1 LKTAY
6 TNAPLY
12 CRFTGNVRGLPHFTI
27 ETVVVIRFINIIVPI
42 TCCAGYDVII
52 RFIWGGI
59 VMKVKVLKELLSQC
73 EENLEVSLYVTVEE
87 YLSCEE
93 DVSYATVRI
102 SQVLQVNSC
111 MVMKGIVVISNNP
124 QLT

>member
-1 LKTAY
+1 
-6 TNAPLY
+6 
-12 CRFTGNVRGLPHFTI
+12 
-27 ETVVVIRFINIIVPI
+27 
-42 TCCAGYDVII
+42 
-52 RFIWGGI
+52 
-59 VMKVKVLKELLSQC
+59 MKVKVLKELLSQC